1 MSINATLIGQMITF
15 TLLVWLTMQYV
26 WPPLLAIL
34 EERKKRIAQGLAA
47 AEAGEK
53 SVVAAEAK
61 AKQLLDNAKA
71 ESGDI
76 IALAQ
81 KRSSEMVS
89 DAKNTAKLE
98 GDKILQTAQA
108 QIAQQSQIA
117 ARQLRQ
123 SVCSLAITASEQILQ
138 EEIDQAKHQKL
149 LAKVAAQLG

>member
-1 MSINATLIGQMITF
+1 MITF

>member
-53 SVVAAEAK
+53 SVVVAEAK

-149 LAKVAAQLG
+149 LDKVAAQLG